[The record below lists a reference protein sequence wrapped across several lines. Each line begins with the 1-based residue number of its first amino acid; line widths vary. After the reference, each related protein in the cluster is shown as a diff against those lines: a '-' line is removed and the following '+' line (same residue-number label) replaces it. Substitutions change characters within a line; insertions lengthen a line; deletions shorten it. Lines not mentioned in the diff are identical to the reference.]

1 MSTNINHTEEIINKI
16 SKFLPNIRPL
26 QNFLHLNMYPDLL
39 DHDFFEVLHSTAN
52 YYANVPFPEISFYQQ
67 KYYAN
72 EIDQNILTSI
82 ISQHVNTPEE
92 QTRLMQQLFRP
103 LKSFHVPEKGQRP
116 IHRYISEELG
126 QSINELSEPIIIRFL
141 AGYFDQG
148 LGHWSMPGNQSTML
162 ECFLQ
167 LNLRSLLP
175 IYPLQKKFLKKFA
188 GTQSID
194 IIHTLLNKMI
204 SDSEQQEIYLES
216 CVSGLKGWAGLIKT
230 LQNNPTLLID
240 KRACHLHDFIAIR
253 MIIEYAWIATLKPEV
268 LPLKTDLVSNFILDK
283 KETLSFDEFILFQ
296 IWQEAYEKS
305 LMIKTLKK
313 LSSHPLEQLNIN
325 DVKSQI
331 LFCID
336 DRECLLRRNLEG
348 VDKTVQT
355 FGTPGHFGL
364 DFMYK
369 DSQFSYPV
377 KSCPAPVE
385 AKFLIKNKKT
395 KTKLKYYRWQNSHN
409 QNVLKDLVIT
419 FTEGVFSIGKLFLNT
434 FLPYSAKVESPVK
447 IEQPKE
453 LEIFHEQGGYNHQQA
468 ADRIAAVLKSIN
480 LIDNFS
486 QIVVALAHMSTTS
499 NNPYYAAYGCG
510 ACSGRSGEINSSV
523 FAYLINDLKVRELLK
538 TQYQITIPA
547 TTTFIAGLHDTC
559 SDEIRL
565 YVPQES
571 HNHPLLLNIKQSLE
585 NALKKCSIERIHD
598 FALTDKTNDASMAL
612 QQLKQRSRAIF
623 EPRPELGHTNNAFC
637 FIGNRDNSR
646 QFSFERRAFLQ
657 SYFPNHDV
665 KGEKLEGIL
674 GATFPVCGGISLDY
688 LFSRMNNRHIGAG
701 SKLSH
706 NVTGLF
712 GLAHG
717 TEDDLLTGI
726 ANQMV
731 ELHNPVRI
739 TFIIEQNPEILQ
751 LIFSR
756 NPQLEKWVKYNWVH
770 LVCLSPRD
778 GEKYYYHQSQFKKI
792 EEVIPC

>member
-1 MSTNINHTEEIINKI
+1 MTANINQTQEIIAKI
-16 SKFLPNIRPL
+16 SKYLPNIRPL

-39 DHDFFEVLHSTAN
+39 DHDFFEVLFSTAN
-52 YYANVPFPEISFYQQ
+52 YYANVPFPEIGFYQ
-67 KYYAN
+67 KKFHAN
-72 EIDQNILTSI
+72 EIDRTILESI
-82 ISQHVNTPEE
+82 IDQYANSPEE
-92 QTRLMQQLFRP
+92 NTQLLNNLFREI
-103 LKSFHVPEKGQRP
+103 KSFHIPEKGHRP
-116 IHRYISEELG
+116 IHRFISEELG

-148 LGHWSMPGNQSTML
+148 LSHWNMPENQKTML

-167 LNLRSLLP
+167 LNLQSWIP
-175 IYPLQKKFLKKFA
+175 IYPLRKKLLRELA
-188 GTQSID
+188 SLDTIN

-204 SDSEQQEIYLES
+204 TDPKQQEIYLES
-216 CVSGLKGWAGLIKT
+216 CVTGLKGWAGMIKT
-230 LQNNPTLLID
+230 LQNNPSLLID
-240 KRACHLHDFIAIR
+240 KRQCHLYDFIAIR
-253 MIIEYAWIATLKPEV
+253 MIVEYAWIICLKPAL
-268 LPLKTDLVSNFILDK
+268 LPLKTELVSLFMLDK
-283 KETLSFDEFILFQ
+283 QVTLNQQEFLLFK

-305 LMIKTLKK
+305 LIMRTLTQ
-313 LSSHPLEQLNIN
+313 LASHHPNPSKPKDIE
-325 DVKSQI
+325 SQI

-336 DRECLLRRNLEG
+336 DRECLLRRQLET

-369 DSQFSYPV
+369 DSHFSYPV

-385 AKFLIKNKKT
+385 AKFLIKNKRFK
-395 KTKLKYYRWQNSHN
+395 KKLKYYRWQNSQN
-409 QNVLKDLVIT
+409 QNVLSDVFIT
-419 FTEGVFSIGKLFLNT
+419 FTEGIFSIGKLFINT
-434 FLPYSAKVESPVK
+434 FLPYSAKIESPVK
-447 IEQPKE
+447 IVQPKE
-453 LEIFHEQGGYNHQQA
+453 LDIFNEQGGYDHQQA
-468 ADRIAAVLKSIN
+468 ADRVAGVLKSIH

-486 QIVVALAHMSTTS
+486 QIVVALAHTSTTS
-499 NNPYYAAYGCG
+499 NNPYYSAYGCG

-523 FAYLINDLKVRELLK
+523 FAFLLNDLKVREILK
-538 TQYQITIPA
+538 QQYQITIPA
-547 TTTFIAGLHDTC
+547 STTFIAGLHDTC
-559 SDEIRL
+559 SDEIKL
-565 YVPQES
+565 YVPKEYRS
-571 HNHPLLLNIKQSLE
+571 HHLLLKIKQSLE
-585 NALKKCSIERIHD
+585 SALKKCAIERIND
-598 FALTDKTNDASMAL
+598 FALTDKTTDASLAL

-637 FIGNRDNSR
+637 FIGDRDNSR

-657 SYFPNHDV
+657 SYYGLEDGT
-665 KGEKLEGIL
+665 GEILEGIL
-674 GATFPVCGGISLDY
+674 CATFPVCGGISLDY

-739 TFIIEQNPEILQ
+739 TFIIEQNPDILK

-756 NPQLEKWVKYNWVH
+756 NAQLEKWVKYNWVH
-770 LVCLSPRD
+770 LVCRNPVD
-778 GEKYYYHQSQFKKI
+778 KETYYYHQSQFKKI
-792 EEVIPC
+792 GEVIPC